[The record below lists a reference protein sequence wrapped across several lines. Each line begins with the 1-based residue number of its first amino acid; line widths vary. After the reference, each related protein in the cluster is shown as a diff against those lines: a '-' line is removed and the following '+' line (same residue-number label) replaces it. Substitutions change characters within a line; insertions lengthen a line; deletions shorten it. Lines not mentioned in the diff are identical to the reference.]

1 MAKTNKKPK
10 IRKNKK
16 KQEEKYNADNEIII
30 GVSTAPKEV
39 RVDKNKSARTKQVTK
54 PSNRTSN
61 HKNSKKKNKK
71 KVINNKN
78 KKNLTK
84 EQEIKKSNSKK
95 VLISFCSLLI
105 IVIAIAIY
113 MCTTPMFNIT
123 NIEIKGNEENSIET
137 YISLTRID
145 LNNTNIFAITKNKII
160 KNIKENSYVE
170 EVEVKRKLPNTIQ
183 INIIERKPVY
193 EMQYGEE
200 YIYLD
205 KQGYILEIN
214 EKSKELTKLIGLEST
229 KEKIT
234 VGQRLVKNDLIRLD
248 TVLKIMNYCNY
259 NTIENSITS
268 INVEDIN
275 NYIINFE
282 EDKKI
287 AYLGDNT
294 KLNEKILKLKEIL
307 EREKGNKGEIF
318 VTQNE
323 INRNRVYF
331 KPTENKK

>member
-1 MAKTNKKPK
+1 MAKTNKKTK

-61 HKNSKKKNKK
+61 HKKSKKKNKK

-193 EMQYGEE
+193 EMQYGEG

-275 NYIINFE
+275 NYIINFGK
-282 EDKKI
+282 DKKI

>member
-1 MAKTNKKPK
+1 MAKTNKKTK

-61 HKNSKKKNKK
+61 HKKSKKKNKK

-193 EMQYGEE
+193 EMQYGEG

-282 EDKKI
+282 KDKKI